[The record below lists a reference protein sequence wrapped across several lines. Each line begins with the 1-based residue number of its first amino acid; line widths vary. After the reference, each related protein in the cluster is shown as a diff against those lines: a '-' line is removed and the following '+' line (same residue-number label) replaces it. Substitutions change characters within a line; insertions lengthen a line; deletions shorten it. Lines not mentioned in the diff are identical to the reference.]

1 MISGPPGCGDGDSR
15 NPADFLAQLSQRA
28 QRVWFRS
35 HDFFSHPILSAGR
48 LKLDATS
55 TVSSERNRWCLVS
68 RLSSC
73 TGVGI
78 AGIESMSEITEQGL
92 VRLPELDQPWRRLP
106 AIVGVSLVIW
116 CGVLAVFGLFLELS
130 RVTPPYPEPI
140 EAQLVDLPIS
150 GLAGGGGGSPGAAHV
165 SPAPKVAKAIPI
177 NKTRPKT
184 PHVARPHPV
193 RTVTDDALSS
203 HELMKTQPVAPPAT
217 YDISKSTSKPE
228 ADANPPIAQPSGTV
242 GSREGGVGN
251 GTGTGAGNGVGA
263 GSGTGAGGGF
273 GSGGNGP
280 EPIYAPAPTI
290 PDDMRDEVLE
300 AVAIARFQVSSK
312 GTFVVSLTK
321 PTDFSRLNNIILET
335 LRTWR
340 FHPASRN
347 GVAIDSD
354 AQIRLLI
361 TVQ

>member
-1 MISGPPGCGDGDSR
+1 
-15 NPADFLAQLSQRA
+15 
-28 QRVWFRS
+28 
-35 HDFFSHPILSAGR
+35 
-48 LKLDATS
+48 
-55 TVSSERNRWCLVS
+55 
-68 RLSSC
+68 
-73 TGVGI
+73 
-78 AGIESMSEITEQGL
+78 MSEITEQGL
-92 VRLPELDQPWRRLP
+92 VRLPELDKPWHRLP
-106 AIVGVSLVIW
+106 AIIGLSAVIW
-116 CGVLAVFGLFLELS
+116 CGVLTAFGLFLELS
-130 RVTPPYPEPI
+130 RVAPPSPEPI

-165 SPAPKVAKAIPI
+165 SPAPKVAKAIPV

-184 PHVARPHPV
+184 PHVARPHPI
-193 RTVTDDALSS
+193 RTVTDDALPS
-203 HELMKTQPVAPPAT
+203 HELVKTEPISPVTTP
-217 YDISKSTSKPE
+217 DKSKLKSKPE
-228 ADANPPIAQPSGTV
+228 ADSNAPTGQPNGTV
-242 GSREGGVGN
+242 GSGEGVVGN

-280 EPIYAPAPTI
+280 EPIYSPAPTI

-300 AVAIARFQVSSK
+300 AVAVARFQVSSN
-312 GTFVVSLTK
+312 GNFVVSLTK
-321 PTDFSRLNNIILET
+321 PTDYSRLNDIILET
-335 LRTWR
+335 LQTWR

>member
-1 MISGPPGCGDGDSR
+1 
-15 NPADFLAQLSQRA
+15 
-28 QRVWFRS
+28 
-35 HDFFSHPILSAGR
+35 
-48 LKLDATS
+48 
-55 TVSSERNRWCLVS
+55 
-68 RLSSC
+68 
-73 TGVGI
+73 
-78 AGIESMSEITEQGL
+78 MSEITEQRF
-92 VRLPELDQPWRRLP
+92 VRLPELDEPWHRLP
-106 AIVGVSLVIW
+106 AIIGISLVIW

-130 RVTPPYPEPI
+130 RVAPPSPAQI
-140 EAQLVDLPIS
+140 EAQLVDLPIG

-165 SPAPKVAKAIPI
+165 SPAPKIAKPLPVAKA
-177 NKTRPKT
+177 KPKT
-184 PHVARPHPV
+184 LRVARPHPV
-193 RTVTDDALSS
+193 RTVADDALPS
-203 HELMKTQPVAPPAT
+203 HELVKTEPISPVTTP
-217 YDISKSTSKPE
+217 DNSKLKSKSEVES
-228 ADANPPIAQPSGTV
+228 NPPTAQPNGAASSG
-242 GSREGGVGN
+242 EGGVGN

-263 GSGTGAGGGF
+263 GSGTGSGGGF

-280 EPIYAPAPTI
+280 EPIYSPAPAI

-300 AVAIARFQVSSK
+300 AVAVARFQVSSD
-312 GTFVVSLTK
+312 GNFVVSLTR